1 MPDALLRS
9 VESLRKRGMQMLQIR
24 PPECDND
31 RRSSRVRFYWLTI
44 YPGDKMSEQEDLQK
58 ALLKVTAKSIA
69 LEKLLLAVISQS
81 ADKIK
86 ILKAFEEEMEQ
97 GVTRTLFE
105 SELKDYPE
113 SELPAAY
120 DNLFVQVTALCG

>member
-1 MPDALLRS
+1 LSVIAAGQPLLA
-9 VESLRKRGMQMLQIR
+9 
-24 PPECDND
+24 
-31 RRSSRVRFYWLTI
+31 I
-44 YPGDKMSEQEDLQK
+44 YSGDKMSEQEDLQK

-69 LEKLLLAVISQS
+69 LEKLMMAVISQS
-81 ADKIK
+81 PDKVK

-105 SELKDYPE
+105 SELRDYPE

-120 DNLFVQVTALCG
+120 DHLFVQVTALCS